1 MITYRDFVGALRDL
15 ELGRKSHILVHG
27 SLSAFGSVR
36 GGAEAVAGAV
46 QATSERIVA
55 PTFTYQTM
63 VTPQVGPTGNAMRY
77 GTADEESSHAE
88 FFAPDLPAHPSMGAI
103 AEAIRLHP
111 AAHRSAHPIL
121 SFAGINAG
129 EALGSQSI
137 EEPLGPIRWL
147 ADQDGDVLLLGVDH
161 RCNTSL
167 HLAERLAG
175 RKQFVRWA
183 LTPEGVIE
191 CPSVP
196 GCSEGFQAI
205 APRLEGVS
213 RMIRLGQGTIELVPM
228 RDLIH
233 AATSWIRENPLA
245 LLCNRV
251 ACQRCEAVRASLRM
265 MPSDGGSVR
274 D

>member
-1 MITYRDFVGALRDL
+1 VVTYRDFVSAFRDL
-15 ELGRKSHILVHG
+15 ELGRKSHILVHA
-27 SLSAFGSVR
+27 SLSAFGGVR
-36 GGAEAVAGAV
+36 GGAEAVAGAL
-46 QATSERIVA
+46 QATSERMLV

-63 VTPQVGPTGNAMRY
+63 ITPQVGPKGNAVRY
-77 GTADEESSHAE
+77 GSADDQSSHAE
-88 FFAPDLPAHPSMGAI
+88 FFTPDLPSHPSMGAI
-103 AEAIRLHP
+103 AEAVRLHP
-111 AAHRSAHPIL
+111 AARRSSHPIL
-121 SFAGINAG
+121 SFAGINAEG
-129 EALGSQSI
+129 ALEAQSM
-137 EEPLGPIRWL
+137 EDPLGPIRCL
-147 ADQDGDVLLLGVDH
+147 ADEDGDVLLLGVDH
-161 RCNTSL
+161 RSNTSL

-183 LTPEGVIE
+183 LTPEGVME
-191 CPSVP
+191 CPGIP

-213 RMIRLGQGTIELVPM
+213 RAARLGQGTLELVPM

-265 MPSDGGSVR
+265 MPSDGGPSR
-274 D
+274 E